1 MAKGCGRARL
11 GGRAGGTMRRTWI
24 DGVGGGAGRGNPAQ
38 RSSMGWANFFR
49 CGALSLVSGLRVCA
63 ASINSLARPT
73 S

>member
-1 MAKGCGRARL
+1 MQNKVLCNLPGCLAWRATTAVSRQ
-11 GGRAGGTMRRTWI
+11 
-24 DGVGGGAGRGNPAQ
+24 GGGAGRGNPAQ

-49 CGALSLVSGLRVCA
+49 SGALSLASGLRVCA